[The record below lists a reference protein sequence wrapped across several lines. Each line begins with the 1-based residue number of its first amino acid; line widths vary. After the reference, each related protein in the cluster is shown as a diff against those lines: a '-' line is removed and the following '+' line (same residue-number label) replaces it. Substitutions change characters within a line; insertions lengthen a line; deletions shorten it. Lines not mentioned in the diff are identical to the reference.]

1 MEKMMAQRFA
11 AEGLSIS
18 YDGTVR
24 QTTLSQRLIAKA
36 YEVGGE
42 QLQQATVAAIYKTYF
57 SEGKDIGGVEVM
69 APLAVDAGVFKELE
83 ASGKF
88 IWALRQAVDTLFRE
102 DKVYME
108 SSQ

>member
-1 MEKMMAQRFA
+1 MLIHLANPCQRSS
-11 AEGLSIS
+11 G
-18 YDGTVR
+18 
-24 QTTLSQRLIAKA
+24 
-36 YEVGGE
+36 
-42 QLQQATVAAIYKTYF
+42 
-57 SEGKDIGGVEVM
+57 
-69 APLAVDAGVFKELE
+69 